1 MDKIERLMG
10 EFHYIEEYAYIE
22 ENIITPLNKVLS
34 GELKRTDEWFWKK
47 MEHFV
52 DVCFHHHHQGFLY
65 AGIYP
70 ILKKYVFRELDLF
83 EHPNYSL
90 LAFIRNLMER
100 NSEFGFWMKYRD
112 VRQMVDIWA
121 KDAKKTNRSDWHF
134 THILECMIST
144 EYEGNWTELKSFIK
158 ERLLWEDLE
167 GNQWGLKVYCIFHA
181 FVVIGSSGRSLEEK
195 MKLFK
200 LFQEKWDFL
209 RFLYSAILKRVVGC
223 GYINFLQIN
232 NHVKSY
238 TDYHTYLH
246 LYYPI
251 VMENKD
257 IICLRGTN
265 REKLDASL
273 DTIRVIIGSVT
284 PSRDLDELSQI
295 LFPKS
300 MKQYLEKH
308 RLKSYPEVV
317 AELDTFKKEM
327 NEYKLQ
333 MNLQVQKMADQLKM
347 MATASVSISVIA
359 DELMLLS
366 AGVAWEVFIQLN
378 GMLVENEAWIN
389 HAGEIRK
396 RIRQKMND
404 KHLTIQATNYYE
416 SGANHN
422 DHQKHLHV
430 TNDKKQIEKS

>member
-1 MDKIERLMG
+1 M
-10 EFHYIEEYAYIE
+10 
-22 ENIITPLNKVLS
+22 
-34 GELKRTDEWFWKK
+34 
-47 MEHFV
+47 
-52 DVCFHHHHQGFLY
+52 
-65 AGIYP
+65 
-70 ILKKYVFRELDLF
+70 
-83 EHPNYSL
+83 
-90 LAFIRNLMER
+90 
-100 NSEFGFWMKYRD
+100 
-112 VRQMVDIWA
+112 
-121 KDAKKTNRSDWHF
+121 
-134 THILECMIST
+134 
-144 EYEGNWTELKSFIK
+144 
-158 ERLLWEDLE
+158 
-167 GNQWGLKVYCIFHA
+167 
-181 FVVIGSSGRSLEEK
+181 
-195 MKLFK
+195 
-200 LFQEKWDFL
+200 
-209 RFLYSAILKRVVGC
+209 
-223 GYINFLQIN
+223 
-232 NHVKSY
+232 
-238 TDYHTYLH
+238 HTYLH

-378 GMLVENEAWIN
+378 GMLVENEAWVN